1 MKIVILNKKVEIKF
15 KHITQHRIR
24 YAETDKMGY
33 CYYGNYPI
41 FLEVGR
47 VELFRALGI
56 SYKSLEDNGILLPV
70 LDLNIKY
77 IAPAL
82 YDDLI
87 RVDTA
92 LIRLDGVRLFFD
104 YSIYNEDDVLL
115 IRAATTLVFVDANN
129 RKPIA
134 PAQNFISLITPYVY

>member
-1 MKIVILNKKVEIKF
+1 MKINYTNKHYV
-15 KHITQHRIR
+15 RVR

-33 CYYGNYPI
+33 CYYGNYPT
-41 FLEVGR
+41 FLELGR

-87 RVDTA
+87 RVDTS
-92 LIRLDGVRLFFD
+92 LIRLDGVRLFFE
-104 YSIYNEDDVLL
+104 YSIYNEADVLL
-115 IRAATTLVFVDANN
+115 VKATTTLVFVDANN

>member
-1 MKIVILNKKVEIKF
+1 MEIKF
-15 KHITQHRIR
+15 KHSTEYRIR

-33 CYYGNYPI
+33 CYYGNYPT

-56 SYKSLEDNGILLPV
+56 SYKSLEENGVLLPV

-77 IAPAL
+77 LAPAL

-87 RVDTA
+87 RVDTS

-104 YSIYNEDDVLL
+104 YSIYNETDILL
-115 IRAATTLVFVDANN
+115 VKASTTLVFVDDKN

-134 PAQNFISLITPYVY
+134 PPQNFVSLIAPYVY

>member
-1 MKIVILNKKVEIKF
+1 MEIKF
-15 KHITQHRIR
+15 KHSTEHRIR

-33 CYYGNYPI
+33 CYYGNYPT

-56 SYKSLEDNGILLPV
+56 SYKSLEENGVLLPV

-77 IAPAL
+77 HAPAL

-87 RVDTA
+87 RVDTS

-104 YSIYNEDDVLL
+104 YSIYNETDILL
-115 IRAATTLVFVDANN
+115 VKASTTLVFVDDKN

-134 PAQNFISLITPYVY
+134 PPQNFVSLIAPYVY

>member
-1 MKIVILNKKVEIKF
+1 
-15 KHITQHRIR
+15 
-24 YAETDKMGY
+24 MGY
-33 CYYGNYPI
+33 CYYGNYPT

-56 SYKSLEDNGILLPV
+56 SYKSLEENGVLLPV

-77 IAPAL
+77 HAPAL

-87 RVDTA
+87 RVDTS

-104 YSIYNEDDVLL
+104 YSIYNETDILL
-115 IRAATTLVFVDANN
+115 VKATTNLVFVDDKN

-134 PAQNFISLITPYVY
+134 PPQNFVSLIAPYVY